1 MAQSSL
7 TLLALDSVYSLAL
20 ALLGLIVL
28 LTLGLYHLFDEL
40 LVLKLII
47 VLHLLA
53 L

>member
-1 MAQSSL
+1 MVQSSL
-7 TLLALDSVYSLAL
+7 TLLSLDSECSLAL

-28 LTLGLYHLFDEL
+28 LTLRLYHLLDEL